1 MSDRTSVPDLAQTT
15 AQIRY
20 DLKIGRAWLAI
31 FDSPQGTAVLEYHA
45 PQGIRGDGS
54 FRSERPRLVLRLAG
68 APPRILADMDLSDD
82 DRATLDANLGAVLAR
97 GDELAGD
104 EKPLYD
110 LLLRLVRD
118 HHLANRRGTA
128 KMGES
133 VTATGVPTLDAWASC
148 LTLGDLQA
156 AILAALRPDR
166 AKAA

>member
-1 MSDRTSVPDLAQTT
+1 MPIPDLALTT

-68 APPRILADMDLSDD
+68 APPRILADMDLTDE
-82 DRATLDANLGAVLAR
+82 DRATLDRDLGAVLAR

-104 EKPLYD
+104 EKPLFD

-118 HHLANRRGTA
+118 HHLASRKGAA
-128 KMGES
+128 KVGDT
-133 VTATGVPTLDAWASC
+133 VTSTGVATLDAWASC
-148 LTLGDLQA
+148 LTLGDFQA
-156 AILAALRPDR
+156 AILAALRPER
-166 AKAA
+166 KAA

>member
-1 MSDRTSVPDLAQTT
+1 MPAPDLALAT

-45 PQGIRGDGS
+45 QQGIRGDGS

-68 APPRILADMDLSDD
+68 APPRILADVDLTYG
-82 DRATLDANLGAVLAR
+82 DRVMVERALGELLAD
-97 GDELAGD
+97 GPEVAAD
-104 EKPLYD
+104 EKPLFD

-128 KMGES
+128 KVGEG
-133 VTATGVPTLDAWASC
+133 VTSTGVPTLDTWASC

-156 AILAALRPDR
+156 AILAALRPER
-166 AKAA
+166 KAA